1 MSPKRKRAPGGGRRP
16 SGAFLSSRRRFRS
29 ACRLRCEKS
38 WRLPPKRAARAW
50 VRNCYVAYRISST
63 AIETRLATQPCKRSV
78 SYRQNSTHKQ
88 TAGLNKAT
96 HRELHWRTN
105 PFYFRAFKIAVGKL
119 LDALEPK
126 GKIEP
131 PIEMQFNIPEEAG
144 ALEYDFL
151 KSFRDPES
159 RGAYAARSIWASL
172 RNIPLHTR
180 EEDEATKKR
189 LRERSEAAYLR
200 ELYGMPNAA
209 RDLQIE
215 IEEDKA

>member
-1 MSPKRKRAPGGGRRP
+1 MAPRRKRAPGGGRKP
-16 SGAFLSSRRRFRS
+16 KGAFSKLTSPLSIRMPGDMRDE
-29 ACRLRCEKS
+29 LE
-38 WRLPPKRAARAW
+38 AAAK
-50 VRNCYVAYRISST
+50 ASG
-63 AIETRLATQPCKRSV
+63 KSV
-78 SYRQNSTHKQ
+78 SQELLRRLQNSFYRDRDKARDPAMQALCFLIAETAQQ
-88 TAGLNKAT
+88 TAGLNNRKDGV
-96 HRELHWRTN
+96 LDWRTN
-105 PFYFRAFKIAVGKL
+105 PFYFRAFKIAVGNL

-131 PIEMQFNIPEEAG
+131 PIEMQFSVSEEARS
-144 ALEYDFL
+144 LESDFL

-180 EEDEATKKR
+180 EDEAKR

-215 IEEDKA
+215 IEEDKS

>member
-1 MSPKRKRAPGGGRRP
+1 
-16 SGAFLSSRRRFRS
+16 LD
-29 ACRLRCEKS
+29 
-38 WRLPPKRAARAW
+38 
-50 VRNCYVAYRISST
+50 
-63 AIETRLATQPCKRSV
+63 
-78 SYRQNSTHKQ
+78 
-88 TAGLNKAT
+88 
-96 HRELHWRTN
+96 WRTN

-131 PIEMQFNIPEEAG
+131 PFEMQFNISEEAE

-189 LRERSEAAYLR
+189 LREHSEAAYLR

-215 IEEDKA
+215 IEKDKA

>member
-1 MSPKRKRAPGGGRRP
+1 MPADMRDELAAAAKASGKSLSQELLRRLQDSFYRDRDKARDPAMRALC
-16 SGAFLSSRRRFRS
+16 FLI
-29 ACRLRCEKS
+29 AE
-38 WRLPPKRAARAW
+38 
-50 VRNCYVAYRISST
+50 T
-63 AIETRLATQPCKRSV
+63 AQ
-78 SYRQNSTHKQ
+78 Q
-88 TAGLNKAT
+88 TAGLHNSKDRAAFD
-96 HRELHWRTN
+96 WRTN

-131 PIEMQFNIPEEAG
+131 PFEMQFNISEEAG
-144 ALEYDFL
+144 TLESDFL

-172 RNIPLHTR
+172 RNIPLNTR
-180 EEDEATKKR
+180 EDEARR